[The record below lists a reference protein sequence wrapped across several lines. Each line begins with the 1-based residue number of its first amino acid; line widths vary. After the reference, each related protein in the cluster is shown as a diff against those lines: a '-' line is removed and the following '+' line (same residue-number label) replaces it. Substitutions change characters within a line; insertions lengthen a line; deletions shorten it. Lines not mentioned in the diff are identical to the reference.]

1 MKQAVLLVLV
11 ALVCGVLGCSVR
23 EGTELARVG
32 DEIVVAGR
40 YFHSGTKVVLW
51 TDPGGYDA
59 YRVEKRFTPWE
70 KAGYDA
76 WKADSKGPKSPERF
90 GLRFAEAGRGPG
102 GTGNKLDAE
111 TLSRVRG
118 GGWTLDEVRSRVDQF
133 VLHYDVCGCSRQCFN
148 ILHDHRG
155 LSVHFMLDVDGV
167 VYQTLDVKE
176 RAWHATTSND
186 RSVGVEIAS
195 PGAMGVPRNPAEAGW
210 AVDSGGGLVAP
221 PPKSTLGEWYV
232 REPDGRVRLS
242 LPKWLGDGGVATRG
256 PNGEAFV
263 PWVVP
268 PGAEGGGLRVSVV
281 QGQRLAQYP
290 YTPQQEAALVKLA
303 ATLCQVLPSI
313 NADCPRDAGGAVAN
327 SKLPDEQL
335 AGFAGILGH
344 YHITTDKIDPGP
356 ALDFDRLIAETRKE
370 LARRR

>member
-1 MKQAVLLVLV
+1 MKSIMAALGLLVV
-11 ALVCGVLGCSVR
+11 WMGGCSVR
-23 EGTELARVG
+23 EGTELARTG

-51 TDPGGYDA
+51 TDTGGYDA
-59 YRVEKRFTPWE
+59 YRVEKRFVPWD

-76 WKADSKGPKSPERF
+76 WKSDPKSPKSPERY

-102 GTGNKLDAE
+102 GTGEKLDDA
-111 TLSRVRG
+111 TFNRVRG
-118 GGWTLDEVRSRVDQF
+118 GGWTLDDVRSHVDQF
-133 VLHYDVCGCSRQCFN
+133 VLHYDVCGCSKQCFN

-155 LSVHFMLDVDGV
+155 LSVHFMLDIDGT

-195 PGAMGVPRNPAEAGW
+195 PGAMGVPKDPAAAGW
-210 AVDSGGGLVAP
+210 LLDASGELYIP
-221 PPKSTLGEWYV
+221 PAKSTLGEWYA
-232 REPDGRVRLS
+232 REPGGGVRLV

-256 PNGEAFV
+256 PNGEPFV
-263 PWVVP
+263 PWVVAP
-268 PGAEGGGLRVSVV
+268 TVQGSGLRVSVI
-281 QGQRLAQYP
+281 QGQKLVQYP

-303 ATLCQVLPSI
+303 ATLCQVLPGI
-313 NADCPRDAGGAVAN
+313 RPECPRDEDGKVA
-327 SKLPDEQL
+327 SAKLPDDKL
-335 AGFAGILGH
+335 AAFTGIMGH

-356 ALDFDRLIAETRKE
+356 ALDFDALIAATRREMKQRE
-370 LARRR
+370 